1 MATAATA
8 AIAFVALLRPDIERL
23 LRSRRAVI
31 DVHSAGRLEVGFST
45 FGPTLGLQGTMQA
58 LNGDEFISVSKVTVE
73 RVADNLRHEFQWAVF
88 RPQSQSF
95 SGTAQQTFE
104 IASGLLLGVAAPRRF
119 NIQFHDS
126 GTADNFRQPLIDLH
140 QLWMDYVQ
148 AQAIVL
154 ANVPA
159 GEMRGTYNSER
170 VDQPRASGLTTL
182 LPCQT
187 QRASYFVLTALVAF

>member
-1 MATAATA
+1 
-8 AIAFVALLRPDIERL
+8 
-23 LRSRRAVI
+23 VI

-140 QLWMDYVQ
+140 QLWDRQFYWIQGAYRMTFELRTSRPAKSFRFNHTFALSD
-148 AQAIVL
+148 AESKLLRFNCIGCIL
-154 ANVPA
+154 TTCNVPDIV
-159 GEMRGTYNSER
+159 YNFAFPVYSR
-170 VDQPRASGLTTL
+170 V
-182 LPCQT
+182 
-187 QRASYFVLTALVAF
+187 